1 MSNTSLEL
9 LRYSRDEP
17 SLHIKMIAAKLICK
31 PVFSTLQKHISSR
44 WLMVMI
50 FPILI
55 LNAWLVIKT
64 LQYFQPLVAIVIL
77 AALLAFILNYPVQF
91 LQQHGNRHSV
101 AVVVVFLLTL
111 LILMGLGITL
121 VPRLIEELSQI
132 VVTIPDGIEASNQR
146 LENLQAWAEH
156 LESLRL
162 SIY

>member
-1 MSNTSLEL
+1 
-9 LRYSRDEP
+9 
-17 SLHIKMIAAKLICK
+17 MIAAKLISK
-31 PVFSTLQKHISSR
+31 PVFNTLQKHISPR

-121 VPRLIEELSQI
+121 IPRLIEELSQI
-132 VVTIPDGIEASNQR
+132 VVTIPDWIEASNQR
-146 LENLQAWAEH
+146 LENFSRPKTSVIAKN
-156 LESLRL
+156 
-162 SIY
+162 